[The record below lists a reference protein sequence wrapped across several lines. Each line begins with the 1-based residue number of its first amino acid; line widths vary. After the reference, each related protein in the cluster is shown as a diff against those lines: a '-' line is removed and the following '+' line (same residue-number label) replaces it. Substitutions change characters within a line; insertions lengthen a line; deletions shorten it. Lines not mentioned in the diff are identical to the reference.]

1 MRSRTSRVFAVGTLS
16 LLMVSACGDSG
27 GLGTG
32 FGGQNGS
39 IDLGA
44 GETQQEQIAEIEKVV
59 ELMEDQLGRD
69 YAFRDGRSGEWSPE
83 YHEKNRRPMGDC
95 PEGSLR
101 NRVVFDFTGLDPES
115 AYAGAEVMAQE
126 LGFAG
131 NGAVNN
137 DVADGKAINFAARGE
152 GGRTL
157 LVRQQSGDERVVEVF
172 YYTACSDHESLQE
185 ALDRL
190 TERVGD
196 QMRREREERL
206 NQE

>member
-1 MRSRTSRVFAVGTLS
+1 MRHGAWISLVVGVLS
-16 LLMVSACGDSG
+16 LLLVSACGVID
-27 GLGTG
+27 
-32 FGGQNGS
+32 GS
-39 IDLGA
+39 ATNDRERAIGIDLGA

-59 ELMEDQLGRD
+59 ELIEDQLGSD
-69 YAFRDGRSGEWSPE
+69 YAFRDGGSDEWSPE
-83 YHEKNRRPMGDC
+83 YHEENRRPMGNC

-115 AYAGAEVMAQE
+115 AYAGAEVMAQD

-137 DVADGKAINFAARGE
+137 DSADGEAINFAARGE

-185 ALDRL
+185 ALDRV
-190 TERVGD
+190 TDRVGD